1 MSTSMTS
8 APTERMQLHTATPS
22 FFGIL
27 RGELFKI
34 TRQWTTWIM
43 SVLLLGVIVL
53 PYIVLGT
60 VPDIKDQLRLAPLHF
75 FYNETELGLAVLRV
89 FCGIFLLV
97 LTAYVIGSEYQLGT
111 IRVLLS
117 RGVGR
122 LQLLAAKLLAIVS
135 VALIL
140 FVVGVLLN
148 ALLLCILVFA
158 LAGNFNAFNALT
170 ADFWSNTWL
179 YMLTVLISMSV
190 TLLMAMAVTVV
201 ARSLSFGLSAALGW
215 FPVDNIG
222 LIFLALGFR
231 LTHNDAWKN
240 VSAYVLGPNLNTM
253 PTVLLPANIGPN
265 SIGIPPLVNVDGA
278 HTLWVALVYAL
289 IFAVVAVVL
298 TWRRDVKE

>member
-1 MSTSMTS
+1 MSTVITSTS
-8 APTERMQLHTATPS
+8 AEHLQLRTATPS
-22 FFGIL
+22 FLGIL

-34 TRQWTTWIM
+34 SRQWTTWIM

-60 VPDIKDQLRLAPLHF
+60 APNIKEQLRLTPLHF
-75 FYNETELGLAVLRV
+75 FYNETQIGFSVLRV
-89 FCGIFLLV
+89 FCGIFLLI

-111 IRVLLS
+111 IRILLA

-122 LQLLAAKLLAIVS
+122 LQLLAAKLLAIVT

-148 ALLLCILVFA
+148 AALLCLLVAA
-158 LAGNFNAFNALT
+158 LAGNLNAFSTLT

-179 YMLTVLISMSV
+179 YALTVLISMGV
-190 TLLMAMAVTVV
+190 TILMATAVTVI

-222 LIFLALGFR
+222 LIFLMLGFR
-231 LTHNDAWKN
+231 ITQNDVWRN
-240 VSAYVLGPNLNTM
+240 VSAYVLGPNLNVM
-253 PTVLLPANIGPN
+253 PAVLLPASIRPN
-265 SIGIPPLVNVDGA
+265 SIGITPLVEVSGV
-278 HTLWVALVYAL
+278 HTLWVALIYAL
-289 IFAVVAVVL
+289 IFAVVAVAL